1 MKIVIA
7 GAGKVGR
14 TVANELANEGH
25 DLTLIDQSASVLE
38 KVQTQY
44 DVITL
49 QGNSASK
56 AILDAADIEHTDV
69 LIAVTDT
76 DEVNLLSCI
85 TAHAL
90 NPAIHTIARIR
101 DPEYIEQAYSMR
113 NIFSLSLV
121 VNPERQAA
129 MEIAR
134 LLRYPGFL
142 KREAFVKARVEIVE
156 LKVKEGSRL
165 ANVKLMN
172 LSSVTRAKVLV
183 CVVLRNGEAIM
194 PAGDFVLKTGDRIFV
209 TGEPQQLHSMLTH
222 IGIINMPVKHVIIT
236 GGGRISYY
244 LAQELHKANIA
255 TSIIEISEKKCI
267 NLTEQLPYTT
277 IIHNDVSDRR
287 ALDSEDIGDYDAVVS
302 MTGMDELNIVT
313 SLYAHMKNVPQ
324 IVTKLGRGED
334 TDLIAN
340 MPIGSIVCPKELCT
354 MLIVRYVRAMQ
365 NKKGAALTIHR
376 IADGQVEAIEF
387 TVTETTRHIG
397 ETLAKIRLKKNI
409 LIVSIG
415 HGSHTDIPDGS
426 STFKKGD
433 TVVVVAGKGAMI
445 QQLNDIFEEYRI

>member
-14 TVANELANEGH
+14 TVANELSSEGH
-25 DLTLIDQSASVLE
+25 DLTLIDQNARVLE
-38 KVQTQY
+38 EVQVEY

-56 AILDAADIEHTDV
+56 ETLDAADIEHSDV
-69 LIAVTDT
+69 LIAVTDM

-101 DPEYIEQAYSMR
+101 NPEYVEQAYSMR

-142 KREAFVKARVEIVE
+142 KRESFVKARVEIVE
-156 LKVKEGSRL
+156 LKVNEGSRL
-165 ANVKLMN
+165 CNVR
-172 LSSVTRAKVLV
+172 LSELSGVTRAKVLI

-194 PAGDFVLKTGDRIFV
+194 PSGDFTLKAGDRIFV
-209 TGEPQQLHSMLTH
+209 TGESQQLHSMLTH
-222 IGIINMPVKHVIIT
+222 IGIINMPVRHVIIT

-255 TSIIEISEKKCI
+255 TSIIDNNLKKCEQ
-267 NLTEQLPYTT
+267 LTEQLPYAT
-277 IIHNDVSDRR
+277 IINADVSDRN
-287 ALDSEDIGDYDAVVS
+287 ALESEEIGDYDAFVS

-313 SLYAHMKNVPQ
+313 SLYASMMKVPQ

-334 TDLIAN
+334 SDLVSN
-340 MPIGSIVCPKELCT
+340 MPIGSVVCPKELCT
-354 MLIVRYVRAMQ
+354 MHIVRYVRGMQ

-376 IADGQVEAIEF
+376 IADGKVEAIEF
-387 TVTETTRHIG
+387 KVEDTTKHIG
-397 ETLAKIRLKKNI
+397 DALKNISVKKNI

-415 HGSHTDIPDGS
+415 HGNNTEIPSGN
-426 STFKKGD
+426 STFKNGD
-433 TVVVVAGKGAMI
+433 TVVVIARRGALI
-445 QQLNDIFEEYRI
+445 HQLNDIFEA